1 MTLDVSQ
8 QMLIEQRIANDAKSP
23 LVAYL
28 LLIFVGW
35 FGVHRFYLGKT
46 GTGVAMLVLSILGL
60 LTAAFGV
67 GLILLVVV
75 GIWCLVDLFLVPGMV
90 VASKDL
96 LRQRLSGTMAS
107 AVPTIP
113 A

>member
-46 GTGVAMLVLSILGL
+46 GTGVAMLVLSLVGF
-60 LTAAFGV
+60 LTVAIGV
-67 GLILLVVV
+67 GLIPLLVV
-75 GIWCLVDLFLVPGMV
+75 GIWCLVDLFLIPGMV
-90 VASKDL
+90 VASKDQ
-96 LRQRLSGTMAS
+96 LRQRLSGAMAPT
-107 AVPTIP
+107 VPTIP